1 MDYKKGSFRLKIVIQ
16 ENNPDKLADFATL
29 EGRLLKNE
37 TDERR
42 FGASENTRYERNQII
57 YALNAISLQECGLSF
72 IDLCLKDDFAITDTI
87 QSFSQKSKADD
98 VSETKTKYFGQ
109 GNRWAVLVGVNLYE
123 DEMNYGKLK
132 VCVKDVQALA
142 DQLKLGGF
150 DENRIQV
157 LSDNTNPLPTKNNIL
172 SVLKAVASATDE
184 NDLILF
190 YYSGHGDLAGKTSYL
205 VARDGQ
211 SVVLEDTAV
220 SIERVKR
227 IMESANARAKVLIL
241 DACHSGANIMGKG
254 PKKMSPEFLERV
266 FEQAEG
272 LAILASCKQNELSYE
287 WRENDQSVFTH
298 YLLDAL
304 VGNADRD
311 EKNFVTVQDVNRHVS
326 DGVRLWASLKKV
338 SQTPTYEYHGA
349 GDIILVTL

>member
-37 TDERR
+37 EDERK
-42 FGASENTRYERNQII
+42 FGASENTRNERNQII
-57 YALNAISLQECGLSF
+57 YALNALSLQECGLSF
-72 IDLCLKDDFAITDTI
+72 TDLCLKDDSVIADAI
-87 QSFSQKSKADD
+87 QSVSQKGRVDD
-98 VSETKTKYFGQ
+98 ESETRTKYFGQ
-109 GNRWAVLVGVNLYE
+109 GNRWAVLVGVNVYE
-123 DEMNYGKLK
+123 DEINYGNLK

-142 DQLKLGGF
+142 DQLKQGDF
-150 DENRIQV
+150 NENRIQV

-172 SVLKAVASATDE
+172 SALKAVASATAED
-184 NDLILF
+184 DLLLF
-190 YYSGHGDLAGKTSYL
+190 YYSGHGDIAGKTPYL

-211 SVVLEDTAV
+211 FVVLEDTAV
-220 SIERVKR
+220 SIERVKQ

-254 PKKMSPEFLERV
+254 PKKMSQEFIERV

-272 LAILASCKQNELSYE
+272 FAILASCKQNELSYE

-304 VGNADRD
+304 LGNADRD
-311 EKNFVTVQDVNRHVS
+311 DKNFVTIQDANRHVS
-326 DGVRLWASLKKV
+326 DGVRLWASNKKV
-338 SQTPTYEYHGA
+338 SQTPTFEYHGA
-349 GDIILVTL
+349 GDIILITL